1 MSFNNHQNWII
12 LNPIEEKIKTKI
24 ESKGTPLSL
33 WNIKINRGVLTGYN
47 EAFIISEETMKKLV
61 SADSKS
67 AEIIRPILR
76 GRDIERYKY
85 NYCNLYMICTFP
97 SLKYDI
103 NNYKGIKNYLLSFGK
118 ERLEQTGET
127 HIINGKEI
135 KSRKKTNN
143 KWFETQDSIS
153 YWDEF
158 NKQKLVWTPVNSEY
172 RFAIIP
178 KGYVFNNSLFMMT
191 GDKIE
196 LICAVLNSD
205 LYRFYLYTM
214 FSNGNYT
221 YGSSAFFSK
230 LPVIKETT
238 LFGKIKQLVDTI
250 NDNYADKIIEL
261 NNIIYGLYDISPEEI
276 DFITKKL
283 VSL

>member
-1 MSFNNHQNWII
+1 MI
-12 LNPIEEKIKTKI
+12 KIGKKV
-24 ESKGTPLSL
+24 TPLNL
-33 WNIKINRGVLTGYN
+33 WNIKINMGVLTGYK
-47 EAFIISEETMKKLV
+47 EAFIISEETKRHLI
-61 SADSKS
+61 SLDSKS

-85 NYCNLYMICTFP
+85 NYSNLYMICTFP

-103 NNYKGIKNYLLSFGK
+103 NEYVAIKKYLLSFGK

-127 HIINGKEI
+127 HIINGIEI

-178 KGYVFNNSLFMMT
+178 EGYVFNNSLFMMT

-196 LICAVLNSD
+196 LVCAILNSD

-221 YGSSAFFSK
+221 YGSSSFFSK
-230 LPVIKETT
+230 LPVLKETP
-238 LFGKIKQLVDTI
+238 LLGKIKQMVNSI
-250 NDNYADKIIEL
+250 NNDNYTEINNEL
-261 NNIIYGLYDISPEEI
+261 NRIIYEIYDISSEEI
-276 DFITKKL
+276 NFITKKL
-283 VSL
+283 AIL